1 MDSLDNPA
9 LAWVALAI
17 LAAII
22 EVSIPHFGV
31 IFVSVGAVAAAAA
44 AAIGLG
50 FSAQV
55 VVFVVA
61 LGLSLGLLRPRLVKQ
76 LGGAR
81 GVPSR
86 TDTLIGREGVVTQDI
101 ETRVGAGRV
110 NVGGED
116 WAARSTATLPA
127 GTKIRVVAADGLV
140 LEVTPA

>member
-1 MDSLDNPA
+1 MGSLENPA

-17 LAAII
+17 LAAIV

-31 IFVSVGAVAAAAA
+31 VFVSVGAVAAAAA

-50 FSAQV
+50 FTGQV

-61 LGLSLGLLRPRLVKQ
+61 LGVSLGLLRPRLVKQ

-101 ETRVGAGRV
+101 ESRVGTGRV

-116 WAARSTATLPA
+116 WAARATAPLPA
-127 GTKIRVVAADGLV
+127 GTRIRVVGADGIF
-140 LEVTPA
+140 LEVISA